1 MRVAQA
7 GASRTGRCEPHGQIN
22 KRRTKNEQKTNKER
36 TKDEQ
41 RTKERRTND
50 ESKPKKKRIIKQL
63 QTDIY
68 TYLFRTLA
76 RRNECFYFFRTF
88 APK

>member
-1 MRVAQA
+1 M
-7 GASRTGRCEPHGQIN
+7 N
-22 KRRTKNEQKTNKER
+22 KGRTKDEGKTNKGR
-36 TKDEQ
+36 RKDEQ
-41 RTKERRTND
+41 RTKERRTMN
-50 ESKPKKKRIIKQL
+50 EPKPKKRRIIKQL

-76 RRNECFYFFRTF
+76 RRKECFYFFRTF